1 MDVPASMMGPVT
13 TRRPVLRIAG
23 SQRDW
28 LMDEVVTE
36 LPLTLIVNGVELATL
51 VTTPADLEDLVYG
64 FLVSEMVVDGP
75 QAIREIAFDQ
85 ESQSARVDADA
96 SPDMAAQHMF
106 ERRYITSCCG
116 KGRASIYFQ
125 SDAAA
130 LRKVGVGQMVSAAT
144 ALELLVRLQQRS
156 DIFRRTGGV
165 HNVALANTEGEVL
178 AVRADIGRH
187 NALDKL
193 YGHCLRARIPT
204 SDLMAVLSG
213 RISSEILLKAAKLGL
228 PIVLSKSA
236 PTELALALADEI
248 GITVIGF
255 AREARLNVY
264 THPER
269 VEV

>member
-1 MDVPASMMGPVT
+1 MTVPASMMGPVT
-13 TRRPVLRIAG
+13 TRRAVLRIVG

-75 QAIREIAFDQ
+75 QAIRAIAFDQ
-85 ESQSARVDADA
+85 EVQAARVEADA
-96 SPDMAAQHMF
+96 SMAGAAQRMF

-116 KGRASIYFQ
+116 KGRASIFFQ
-125 SDAAA
+125 SDEGA
-130 LRKVGVGQMVSAAT
+130 LRRVGTGQTIAAGT
-144 ALELLVRLQQRS
+144 ALELLIRLQQRS

-165 HNVALANTEGEVL
+165 HNVALANTPGEVL

-193 YGHCLRARIPT
+193 YGHCLRQQIAT
-204 SDLMAVLSG
+204 GDLLAVLSG

-228 PIVLSKSA
+228 PMVLSKSA

-255 AREARLNVY
+255 ARQDRLNVY

-269 VEV
+269 VVV